1 MCHGSGECACPPGFS
16 GATCAHSEC
25 SQMVCEHGGTCLE
38 GHCICVDGYLGN
50 RCQFNLCDDYVT
62 CHNGGTCNLGRCTCA
77 EGFTGSNCL
86 SARYVDDTS
95 ATDTLDQHRWTTTD
109 LYETTTNKQV
119 NHRSGRRYER
129 RHETKPI
136 NYRSTTGRWYD
147 RRHETT
153 TDKPVNM
160 VNVISTTERSHMV
173 KDYFGFD
180 YNYDST
186 DNGAKPIN
194 YRSTTGRWYER
205 RHETKPINYRS
216 TTGRRYERRHE
227 TKPINYRSTTGRRYE
242 RRHETKPINY
252 RSTTGRW
259 YDRRHETTTDKPV
272 NMVNVISTTE
282 ESSTMEDDYG
292 FDYNYDSTDN
302 GTDEGT
308 MVRNNNLNKHECW
321 PMRH

>member
-1 MCHGSGECACPPGFS
+1 
-16 GATCAHSEC
+16 
-25 SQMVCEHGGTCLE
+25 
-38 GHCICVDGYLGN
+38 
-50 RCQFNLCDDYVT
+50 
-62 CHNGGTCNLGRCTCA
+62 
-77 EGFTGSNCL
+77 
-86 SARYVDDTS
+86 
-95 ATDTLDQHRWTTTD
+95 
-109 LYETTTNKQV
+109 
-119 NHRSGRRYER
+119 
-129 RHETKPI
+129 
-136 NYRSTTGRWYD
+136 
-147 RRHETT
+147 
-153 TDKPVNM
+153 
-160 VNVISTTERSHMV
+160 MV

-186 DNGAKPIN
+186 DNGA
-194 YRSTTGRWYER
+194 
-205 RHETKPINYRS
+205 
-216 TTGRRYERRHE
+216 
-227 TKPINYRSTTGRRYE
+227 
-242 RRHETKPINY
+242 KPINY